1 MRRLVAVLAL
11 LGIAACRGKDSTR
24 PVPVA
29 SVTLSSDTA
38 TLVPTAALQL
48 TAAVKDASGHTL
60 SRSVAWATSNPAR
73 ATVSTDGLVQGV
85 AAGAASITA
94 TVDNITASTQ
104 VTVKEGAIVGASG
117 ATVTAQNGVAT
128 LIVPPGALTSN
139 VMITI
144 EPATNTPTT
153 TRLVA
158 GSAVDVQ
165 PANLRFASV
174 VQLRLKYSPGQLPTG
189 ASQQLLRMQRA
200 VGGVWQLVD
209 GSGVDTVAGIVNASL
224 TSLSTYA
231 VLSSPITTVSLS
243 TDKATLDVG
252 TTLQLAATALDE
264 ANAPVPDAP
273 ITWTSANSAIAGVSS
288 AGLVMAVAPGGPIDI
303 TATSNGRSA
312 KASITVT
319 AKQFVGVSATA
330 INFAAAL
337 TGPDPISQ
345 QVAISSIGIAAL
357 NGLTTSI
364 VYQAG
369 QPTGWLTATLAAT
382 TTPTQL
388 TIRAATLALAPGSY
402 TATVTVAS
410 SVPAT
415 ASANIDVLFVISAPS
430 IAINAGDDQTAMAG
444 TAVPVAPSVI
454 VRDGNG
460 HPMLNV
466 TITFQP
472 TNGSGVVS
480 GALTTTDAN
489 GVATAGSWTLGPIAN
504 PDSLRVTVSG
514 PGFSNAN
521 NSIAFGATGC
531 SGGGGTGFAITICYG
546 TPMSPSERAAF
557 ENAAARWSSL
567 ITSDVADVTISV
579 PSGACGQS
587 SPSVNMTIDD
597 LLIFAR
603 IEPIDGVN
611 GVLGAAGPCII
622 RSSNGLPIIGL
633 MRFDDADVA
642 SLLSKGQLDEV
653 VLHEMGHVIGIGSL
667 WPRFN
672 LLANPSQPG
681 EPTVDTHY
689 IGAGGLAG
697 FDLIGGISYV
707 GSLKVPVENQF
718 GPGTINSH
726 WRESVLGNEL
736 MTGFLNTG
744 SNPLSV
750 LTVRSLED
758 LGYTVNAAGA
768 DPFQLTLSLRAQ
780 IQSDADRRPYGDDV
794 IHGPMYTIDHRGHL
808 TRIRI

>member
-1 MRRLVAVLAL
+1 MDFRQ
-11 LGIAACRGKDSTR
+11 LGD
-24 PVPVA
+24 
-29 SVTLSSDTA
+29 
-38 TLVPTAALQL
+38 
-48 TAAVKDASGHTL
+48 
-60 SRSVAWATSNPAR
+60 RS
-73 ATVSTDGLVQGV
+73 
-85 AAGAASITA
+85 
-94 TVDNITASTQ
+94 
-104 VTVKEGAIVGASG
+104 
-117 ATVTAQNGVAT
+117 
-128 LIVPPGALTSN
+128 
-139 VMITI
+139 
-144 EPATNTPTT
+144 
-153 TRLVA
+153 
-158 GSAVDVQ
+158 
-165 PANLRFASV
+165 
-174 VQLRLKYSPGQLPTG
+174 
-189 ASQQLLRMQRA
+189 
-200 VGGVWQLVD
+200 
-209 GSGVDTVAGIVNASL
+209 
-224 TSLSTYA
+224 
-231 VLSSPITTVSLS
+231 
-243 TDKATLDVG
+243 
-252 TTLQLAATALDE
+252 
-264 ANAPVPDAP
+264 
-273 ITWTSANSAIAGVSS
+273 VSS
-288 AGLVMAVAPGGPIDI
+288 AGLVTAVAPGGPIDI

-312 KASITVT
+312 RAALTVT

-345 QVAISSIGIAAL
+345 QVAISSIGLATL
-357 NGLTTSI
+357 NGLTTAM

-369 QPTGWLTATLAAT
+369 QPMGWLTATLAAA

-388 TIRAATLALAPGSY
+388 TLQAAARALAPGSY

-415 ASANIDVLFVISAPS
+415 ASAHIDVLFVISAPT

-460 HPMLNV
+460 HPMPNATV
-466 TITFQP
+466 TFQP
-472 TNGSGVVS
+472 TNGSGVVT
-480 GALTTTDAN
+480 GAITTTDAN
-489 GVATAGSWTLGPIAN
+489 GLATAGTWTLGPISN
-504 PDSLRVTVSG
+504 PDSLLVTVSG
-514 PGFSNAN
+514 PGFGNGH
-521 NSIAFGATGC
+521 NSITFGATGC

-546 TPMSPSERAAF
+546 TPMSPTERAAF

-567 ITSDVADVTISV
+567 ITSDVTDIAVSV
-579 PSGACGQS
+579 PSGTCGQN

-642 SLLSKGQLDEV
+642 SLLSKGQLDQV

-667 WPRFN
+667 WQRFN
-672 LLANPSQPG
+672 LLLNPSQPG

-697 FDLIGGISYV
+697 FDLIGGISYI

-736 MTGFLNTG
+736 MTGFLNAG

-758 LGYTVNAAGA
+758 LGYTVNAAAA
-768 DPFQLTLSLRAQ
+768 DPLQLTLSLRAQ
-780 IQSDADRRPYGDDV
+780 IQSDANRRPYGDDV
-794 IHGPMYTIDHRGHL
+794 IYGPMYINDHRGRL